1 MFENNTIITIVIIL
15 KGLSKK
21 IIKYTSIPNIFK
33 VIDNIINKKHFFK
46 EKNENDKD
54 LKNVIKLFLKD
65 VLKNYP

>member
-33 VIDNIINKKHFFK
+33 VIDNVINKKHFFK
-46 EKNENDKD
+46 EKNENDKTKHN
-54 LKNVIKLFLKD
+54 LHLTFLTIEEFEE
-65 VLKNYP
+65 